1 MAVKV
6 ASTGGGGANF
16 GWIFELLVGLEEAL
30 HTDILRSSILII
42 RKRQSG
48 EFPSSL
54 RSRQRSGDRDQ
65 KERWLGFVVSHISK
79 SSVGHPINLRG
90 SDLEHPPNPD
100 CQGLCYPR
108 CPNARHL
115 GHPSSVVVL
124 TSPGTWAT
132 RGSEIGKT
140 RMFGFVNFQVPEA
153 EPGNPSGHLLAVIT
167 ISSEARREK

>member
-1 MAVKV
+1 M
-6 ASTGGGGANF
+6 ASTGRGGGCKAGF
-16 GWIFELLVGLEEAL
+16 GWIFELLGGLEEAW
-30 HTDILRSSILII
+30 HTNILRCWSLII
-42 RKRQSG
+42 RKRQCW
-48 EFPSSL
+48 ELPSSL
-54 RSRQRSGDRDQ
+54 RSRQRS
-65 KERWLGFVVSHISK
+65 ERWMGFVVSHISK